1 MVITADNKKV
11 KGFNKNELMGYIIL
25 TVGIGLQMLVFF
37 LALYLIFNP
46 ETLQGFL
53 KLVEDRVVV
62 GGKLPGAMSIFI
74 SVGLLFVMGI
84 LSSMIGKYGLELSR
98 HRSPD
103 GVGDE

>member
-1 MVITADNKKV
+1 MM
-11 KGFNKNELMGYIIL
+11 GFNKNELMGYIIL
-25 TVGIGLQMLVFF
+25 TVGIGLQLLVFF

-53 KLVEDRVVV
+53 NLVEDRVVI
-62 GGKLPGAMSIFI
+62 GGKLPQALSIFV
-74 SVGLLFVMGI
+74 SVALLFVMGI
-84 LSSMIGKYGLELSR
+84 ISSMIGKYGLELSR